1 MGEIMYLPYFVFPI
15 LRNRISTDF
24 CAGVLFSFKFKR
36 YIKISPFHIVP
47 YVYTLIP

>member
-1 MGEIMYLPYFVFPI
+1 MGEIMYLPYFVSPI

-24 CAGVLFSFKFKR
+24 CAGVLFSVKFKR
-36 YIKISPFHIVP
+36 YIKIRPLYILP